1 MLDSQFG
8 TTVRPFGPDFDSRFF
23 YRGFQHSS
31 ALSFLQRA
39 LDGGDSLVALIG
51 ATGAGKRATLEYFLR
66 ETSDGY
72 RSGRLEEVPEDAH
85 GFLQGVLQSFG
96 FGPVEAERT
105 ELRNLLS
112 VFLVQVQQEGQRAL
126 LHIHGPD
133 SLSEEISEEL
143 LWLTGEQGRHGPLR
157 VVLTGGM
164 DLDRLLDSPR
174 LQELSERLR
183 LRHRLDPLSGRET
196 HDYLHFRLAAAGCG
210 QPAQVLPAPVTTAIY
225 AATGGLPGLI
235 NQLAEKILEDS
246 AKDEGVAPDVPKV
259 RNIAAAMGFSGIEA
273 VGFDSRL
280 SVSLEGETFLEVPL
294 GRDKLL
300 IGRHSFN
307 DVSLRDP
314 SVSRHHAILVPD
326 GAAWVVVDLNSTNGT
341 TVNGRL
347 VRQQILADGDEIG
360 VGAYVLAYEGGPPGT
375 PAQPPD
381 EADFQSTAVLP
392 EDDTNVS

>member
-8 TTVRPFGPDFDSRFF
+8 IAVPPFRPDFDSRFF

-31 ALSFLQRA
+31 ALSFLERA

-66 ETSDGY
+66 EASDGY
-72 RSGRLEEVPEDAH
+72 RSGRLEEVPDDAH
-85 GFLQGVLQSFG
+85 GFLEAVLQSFG

-126 LHIHGPD
+126 LHIHGPEG
-133 SLSEEISEEL
+133 LTEEITEEL
-143 LWLTGEQGRHGPLR
+143 IWLTGEQGRHGPLR

-174 LQELSERLR
+174 LEELSQRLR
-183 LRHRLDPLSGRET
+183 LRHRLDPLSARET

-210 QPAQVLPAPVTTAIY
+210 QPAKIVSSAVATAIC

-235 NQLAEKILEDS
+235 NQLAERVLEES
-246 AKDEGVAPDVPKV
+246 AKDEGVAPDVEKV
-259 RNIAAAMGFSGIEA
+259 RNIAAAMGFSGMEA
-273 VGFDSRL
+273 VGFESRV

-326 GAAWVVVDLNSTNGT
+326 GGAWVVVDLNSTNGT
-341 TVNGRL
+341 TVNGRPI
-347 VRQQILADGDEIG
+347 RQQILSDGDEIG
-360 VGAYVLAYEGGPPGT
+360 VGAYTLTYEGGPPGR

-381 EADFQSTAVLP
+381 DADFQSTAVLP
-392 EDDTNVS
+392 EDGKVVS